1 MQVCLCFCLDL
12 PSCFLIRWCQQN
24 ASAACH
30 RLSPHPSSS
39 SSSFRRPPFSRAGQ
53 GTPGTLPRVRRSAGS
68 GWQRGEPR
76 QAGCAWRRPDVQ
88 QGVQAGPLV
97 WGWWPPSCHCSG
109 VRFES
114 EPGRPQRSGCYTA
127 SQGTWGSAS
136 WQGEPGGPFL
146 SLVKVIF

>member
-12 PSCFLIRWCQQN
+12 PSCFSIRWCQQN

-76 QAGCAWRRPDVQ
+76 QAGCPWRRPDMCSRVFRPVPLCGAGGHPPAIAVGCVLNQ
-88 QGVQAGPLV
+88 NQGVPRGLAVTLPARAHGEVL
-97 WGWWPPSCHCSG
+97 H
-109 VRFES
+109 
-114 EPGRPQRSGCYTA
+114 GRGNQ
-127 SQGTWGSAS
+127 
-136 WQGEPGGPFL
+136 EGPFSPWL
-146 SLVKVIF
+146 K